1 MFDGPRGIGGLMAAY
16 SAEACDELINRRL
29 VHDAPLDEAT
39 RGFLSEYPRASA
51 TGLLIASKQIYDL
64 VHGGEAIKSPERT
77 EASRL
82 GSMVM
87 LYADLVDEQ
96 ADLPGVPT
104 DQKVEFFG
112 TAVDALIDGDAAAYT
127 PRTTAEEIVLGMGAQ
142 LHERYIRF
150 DSGGLFRELFHKL
163 GADAQQQV
171 VSQDLQEQLELSVE
185 IGKGC
190 AGIYAC
196 SSELI
201 DGRPVEKYAPAL
213 AGYGALAECLD
224 NAYEITQDL
233 REGSNTYAT
242 LWIRQHGDSR
252 DNHRQARSTLAQRG
266 MREYNNGRRVL
277 NPKQAGLYSLMGRV
291 LSTRYKVARGIRGSI
306 GPKVLLA
313 PAYEA

>member
-1 MFDGPRGIGGLMAAY
+1 MFEKSVA
-16 SAEACDELINRRL
+16 RL
-29 VHDAPLDEAT
+29 VLLRSDRSKNITSSAVYQRPRLIHLPELSVGAGAGNDSSRSSGMAIGSKLSPSSSTSSKLDGGAEPGCAACGAGRST
-39 RGFLSEYPRASA
+39 GSAAGQASASNETPRAGA
-51 TGLLIASKQIYDL
+51 PEGLA
-64 VHGGEAIKSPERT
+64 GEA
-77 EASRL
+77 L
-82 GSMVM
+82 
-87 LYADLVDEQ
+87 
-96 ADLPGVPT
+96 
-104 DQKVEFFG
+104 
-112 TAVDALIDGDAAAYT
+112 ALIEGEAATYT
-127 PRTTAEEIVLGMGAQ
+127 PRTAAEAIVLGMGAQ
-142 LHERYIRF
+142 LHERYISF
-150 DSGGLFRELFHKL
+150 DSAGLFRELFHKL
-163 GADAQQQV
+163 GADARQQV
-171 VSQDLQEQLELSVE
+171 VSQDLREQLELSVE

-201 DGRPVEKYAPAL
+201 DGRPVEEYAPAL

-266 MREYNNGRRVL
+266 MREYNNGRGVL
-277 NPKQAGLYSLMGRV
+277 NPKQAGLYSLMGRIV
-291 LSTRYKVARGIRGSI
+291 SARYKVTRGIRGSI